1 MTSATCQYEACD
13 RESWTTLLSDD
24 PTTRWALCVGHR
36 PFVEHAMTQEAYR
49 FEIVERG
56 DSDGHVRIMVREKV
70 GWTLPG
76 M

>member
-1 MTSATCQYEACD
+1 MTK
-13 RESWTTLLSDD
+13 
-24 PTTRWALCVGHR
+24 
-36 PFVEHAMTQEAYR
+36 EAYR

-70 GWTLPG
+70 AWTLPG